1 MSSAKRLLAAFE
13 GSDAAYGETT
23 VGRIG
28 RKGKAEAK
36 SFVRR
41 GQLTEAQAQAHID
54 GIQGIGVIPITT
66 TPANHCRFGA
76 LDIDVYDLD
85 HAALQRKIQELKLPL
100 FHCRTK
106 SGGAHLYL
114 FLQDWQPAS
123 LIREHLTEMSIALGF
138 SGCEVFPKQDEILV
152 ERGDLGNFINT
163 PYFDA
168 EQTTRYCFDKNAE
181 AMELEEFLDAV
192 ENNRAG
198 MSDLDSLDLAGS
210 KEHFTDGP
218 PCLRLLVATGTVGD
232 MRNNTLLQMGVYAKL
247 KYSDTWERMVEEYNR
262 QFMEPMLDAQEVLGI
277 IKQLKKK
284 DYFYTCNI
292 EPFCSHCDKEVCRT
306 KKFGVGGDSESKAQV
321 GGLTVIL
328 SQPPYYFMDVNGKRV
343 ELTVD
348 ELHNQAQW
356 QKACLTQINFM
367 PSRMKEQDWT
377 ALVNGMLKQATY
389 IEVDRELTL
398 TGRFEELLKSYCN
411 GSAQAYEPEE
421 MLTGKPYHDAGMVK
435 FKIEGLV
442 NFLKNRNH
450 PWADNRAKLQEEL
463 KRVNGDENVNGQ
475 HRYKRSDGSWGKV
488 RVWWV
493 PEMKEEDIDLPVKE
507 ISNDIPF

>member
-1 MSSAKRLLAAFE
+1 MSLAARLLAAYV

-28 RKGKAEAK
+28 RKGKAEAN

-41 GQLTEAQAQAHID
+41 GKMTVQQVQDHID
-54 GIQGIGVIPITT
+54 GKQGIGAIPI
-66 TPANHCRFGA
+66 NSENMCMFGA

-85 HAALQRKIQELKLPL
+85 HAGLQKKIQQLKLPL

-114 FLQDWQPAS
+114 FLDNWYPAS
-123 LIREHLTEMSIALGF
+123 LVREYLTEMSIALGF
-138 SGCEVFPKQDEILV
+138 SGCEIFPKQDSILV
-152 ERGDLGNFINT
+152 ERGDLGNFINM

-168 EQTTRYCFDKNAE
+168 DQTTRYCFNRKGE

-192 ENNRAG
+192 EKGRV
-198 MSDLDSLDLAGS
+198 SRVELDALDLTGS

-218 PCLRLLVATGTVGD
+218 PCLRILVATGTVGD

-247 KYSDTWERMVEEYNR
+247 KYPDTWERVVEDYNR
-262 QFMEPMLDAQEVLGI
+262 KFMSPNLEAKEVLVI
-277 IKQLKKK
+277 VKQLQKK

-292 EPFCSHCDKEVCRT
+292 EPFCSVCDKDVCRT
-306 KKFGVGGDSESKAQV
+306 KKYGVGGDSESKAQV

-328 SQPPYYFMDVNGKRV
+328 SQPRYYFMDVNGKRV

-348 ELHNQAQW
+348 ELHNQSLW

-367 PSRMKEQDWT
+367 PSTMKPHDWT
-377 ALVNGMLKQATY
+377 SLVNKMLKQATF
-389 IEVDRELTL
+389 IEVSKELTL
-398 TGRFEELLKSYCN
+398 EGRFEDLLKSFCN
-411 GSAQAYEPEE
+411 GSAQAYDPAE
-421 MLTGKPYHDAGMVK
+421 METGKPYHDSGRVK
-435 FKIEGLV
+435 FKIDGLV
-442 NFLKNRNH
+442 TFLKNRAH
-450 PWADNRAKLQEEL
+450 PWAENRAKIQEEI
-463 KRVNGDENVNGQ
+463 KRLNNADEFSGRQ
-475 HRYKRSDGSWGKV
+475 RYKKSDGSWGTL

-493 PEMKEEDIDLPVKE
+493 PEFGEEDIDLPITE
-507 ISNDIPF
+507 ISNEIPF

>member
-1 MSSAKRLLAAFE
+1 MSLAARLLAAYV

-28 RKGKAEAK
+28 RKGKAEAN

-41 GQLTEAQAQAHID
+41 GKMTVQQVQDHTD
-54 GIQGIGVIPITT
+54 GKQGIGAIPI
-66 TPANHCRFGA
+66 NSENMCMFGA

-85 HAALQRKIQELKLPL
+85 HAGLQKKIQQLKLPL

-114 FLQDWQPAS
+114 FLDNWYPAS
-123 LIREHLTEMSIALGF
+123 LVREYLTEMSIALGF
-138 SGCEVFPKQDEILV
+138 SGCEIFPKQDSILV
-152 ERGDLGNFINT
+152 ERGDLGNFINM

-168 EQTTRYCFDKNAE
+168 DQTTRYCFNRKGE

-192 ENNRAG
+192 EKGRV
-198 MSDLDSLDLAGS
+198 SRVELDALDLTGS

-218 PCLRLLVATGTVGD
+218 PCLRILVATGTVGD

-247 KYSDTWERMVEEYNR
+247 KYPDTWERVVEDYNR
-262 QFMEPMLDAQEVLGI
+262 KFMSPNLEAKEVLVI
-277 IKQLKKK
+277 VKQLQKK

-292 EPFCSHCDKEVCRT
+292 EPFCSVCDKDVCRT
-306 KKFGVGGDSESKAQV
+306 KKYGVGGDSESKAQV

-328 SQPPYYFMDVNGKRV
+328 SQPRYYFMDVNGKRV

-348 ELHNQAQW
+348 ELHNQSLW

-367 PSRMKEQDWT
+367 PSTMKPHDWT
-377 ALVNGMLKQATY
+377 SLVNKMLKQATF
-389 IEVDRELTL
+389 IEVSKELTL
-398 TGRFEELLKSYCN
+398 EGRFEDLLKSFCN
-411 GSAQAYEPEE
+411 GSAQAYDPAE
-421 MLTGKPYHDAGMVK
+421 METGKPYHDAGRVK
-435 FKIEGLV
+435 FKIDGLV
-442 NFLKNRNH
+442 TFLKNRAH
-450 PWADNRAKLQEEL
+450 PWAENRAKIQEEI
-463 KRVNGDENVNGQ
+463 KRLNNADEFSGRQ
-475 HRYKRSDGSWGKV
+475 RYKKSDGSWGTL

-493 PEMKEEDIDLPVKE
+493 PEFGEEDIDLPITE
-507 ISNDIPF
+507 ISNEIPF

>member
-1 MSSAKRLLAAFE
+1 MSLAARLLAAYV

-28 RKGKAEAK
+28 RKGKAEAN

-41 GQLTEAQAQAHID
+41 GKMTVQQVQDHID
-54 GIQGIGVIPITT
+54 GKQGIGAIPI
-66 TPANHCRFGA
+66 NSENMCMFGA

-85 HAALQRKIQELKLPL
+85 HAGLQKKIQQLKLPL

-114 FLQDWQPAS
+114 FLDNWYPAS
-123 LIREHLTEMSIALGF
+123 LVREYLTEMSIALGF
-138 SGCEVFPKQDEILV
+138 SGCEIFPKQDSILV
-152 ERGDLGNFINT
+152 ERGDLGNFINM

-168 EQTTRYCFDKNAE
+168 DQTTRYCFNRKGE

-192 ENNRAG
+192 EKGRV
-198 MSDLDSLDLAGS
+198 SRVELDALDLTGS

-218 PCLRLLVATGTVGD
+218 PCLRILVATGTVGD

-247 KYSDTWERMVEEYNR
+247 KYPDTWERVVEDYNR
-262 QFMEPMLDAQEVLGI
+262 KFMSPNLEAKEVLVI
-277 IKQLKKK
+277 VKQLQKK

-292 EPFCSHCDKEVCRT
+292 EPFCSVCDKDVCRT
-306 KKFGVGGDSESKAQV
+306 KKYGVGGDSESKAQV

-328 SQPPYYFMDVNGKRV
+328 SQPRYYFMDVNGKRV

-348 ELHNQAQW
+348 ELHNQSLW

-367 PSRMKEQDWT
+367 PSTMKPHDWT
-377 ALVNGMLKQATY
+377 SLVNKMLKQATF
-389 IEVDRELTL
+389 IEVSKELTL
-398 TGRFEELLKSYCN
+398 EGRFEDLLKSFCN
-411 GSAQAYEPEE
+411 GSAQAYDPAE
-421 MLTGKPYHDAGMVK
+421 METGKPYHDAGRVK
-435 FKIEGLV
+435 FKIDGLV
-442 NFLKNRNH
+442 TFLKNRAH
-450 PWADNRAKLQEEL
+450 PWAENRAKIQEEI
-463 KRVNGDENVNGQ
+463 KRLNNADEFSGRQ
-475 HRYKRSDGSWGKV
+475 RYKKSDGSWGTL

-493 PEMKEEDIDLPVKE
+493 PEFGEEDIDLPITE
-507 ISNDIPF
+507 ISNEIPF

>member
-1 MSSAKRLLAAFE
+1 MSLAERLLVAFE

-23 VGRIG
+23 VGAIG

-41 GQLTEAQAQAHID
+41 GRVTPAQAQAHID
-54 GIQGIGVIPITT
+54 GKQGIGAIPITT
-66 TPANHCRFGA
+66 TPANQCRFGA

-85 HAALQRKIQELKLPL
+85 HAALQRKLQELKLPL

-152 ERGDLGNFINT
+152 ERGDLGNFINM
-163 PYFDA
+163 PYFNA
-168 EQTTRYCFDKNAE
+168 EQTTRYAFDKNAE
-181 AMELEEFLDAV
+181 AMELDEFLDSV
-192 ENNRAG
+192 EKNRVT
-198 MSDLDSLDLAGS
+198 MPDLDALDLAGS

-247 KYSDTWERMVEEYNR
+247 KYSDTWEKIVEEYNR
-262 QFMEPMLDAQEVLGI
+262 AFMEPMLDAQEVLGI

-348 ELHNQAQW
+348 ELHNQSLW
-356 QKACLTQINFM
+356 QKACLMQINFV
-367 PSRMKEQDWT
+367 PATMKSQDWT
-377 ALVNGMLKQATY
+377 SMLNGMLKQATY
-389 IEVDRELTL
+389 IEVERELTL
-398 TGRFEELLKSYCN
+398 TGRFEDLTRAYCN
-411 GSAQAYEPEE
+411 GSAQAYDPAELE
-421 MLTGKPYHDAGMVK
+421 TGKPYHDEGRVK

-450 PWADNRAKLQEEL
+450 PWSDNRAKLQEEI
-463 KRVNGDENVNGQ
+463 KRLNAHDAFHGVQ
-475 HRYKRSDGSWGKV
+475 RYKMADGKWGSI

-493 PEMKEEDIDLPVKE
+493 PEFAEEDIDLPVQE
-507 ISNDIPF
+507 INNDIPF